1 MLQMLHLFRLTVVQL
16 HVHFWTC
23 QTRGKDVRMTKNLFL
38 SLLILANRGQPRG
51 LFTVKY
57 ILIW

>member
-1 MLQMLHLFRLTVVQL
+1 MYIFEHVQVLEHVVKM
-16 HVHFWTC
+16 FEWPETC
-23 QTRGKDVRMTKNLFL
+23 FYRV